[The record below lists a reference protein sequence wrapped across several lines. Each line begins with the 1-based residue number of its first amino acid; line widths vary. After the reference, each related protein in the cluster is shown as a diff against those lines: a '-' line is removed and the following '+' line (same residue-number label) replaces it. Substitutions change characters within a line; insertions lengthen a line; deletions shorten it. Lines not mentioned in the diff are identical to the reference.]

1 MQLIAVRERT
11 ILPDTTVYMT
21 ADDLFYTGGSLP
33 EKGEQVLLVPMP
45 EETLKKEH
53 FEDRL
58 YPIGVI
64 AAVTECMFQD
74 YIAFVTS
81 SRMIWSDLQ
90 EVDGRYFV
98 DGSPIADS
106 ETVDDF
112 TAGMQFARLLD
123 SYAGFLD
130 TVQGGEVFKNH
141 VLPKLRS
148 VTDLFCTLTIWF
160 RFEEEDRLYLLG
172 EDSEKKRYERMEKL
186 LREAL
191 ASMELSHGGAV
202 ERVMENERN
211 YRETAIRKQIAFL
224 EKQLDELHPEG
235 MSDIRL
241 FEKRLEESGMNEAA
255 HKEAGRVLARLKQ
268 ENDHSPE
275 FGLLSDYLDFM
286 TTLPWK
292 ATPWKSIDL
301 EKARKRLDQDH
312 YGLKEAKR
320 RVIEQIAVMNL
331 TGHVSGS
338 ILLFVGSPGTGKTS
352 IGKSI
357 ADAMHRKYAR
367 VSLGGIRDEA
377 DIRGHRRTY
386 IGAMPG
392 RIMDAIHKCGASNP
406 VMVLDE
412 VDKLCQSM
420 QGDPASALLEVLD
433 PEQNGT
439 FTDHYMNAPYDLSQV
454 FFICTANTTSTIPEP
469 LLNRMEVIRFPG
481 YTPLEKVEIGKR
493 HLLPRAMEA
502 VGLKKSDLS
511 LKPGVMEKIVS
522 EYTAEAG
529 VRALRKRLD
538 ALCRQAAVKSWEKKG
553 KRLRIGENDLREY
566 LDDHPIR
573 HNLVPEKQ
581 RPGVVTGLAWT
592 AAGGEILFIETA
604 LTEGSGQILL
614 TGQLGDVMKESARIA
629 ISLVHMMAP
638 DKAAKLKKHDI
649 HIHVPSG
656 SIPKD
661 GPSAGIT
668 MLTALM
674 SLVLGKPVDPTL
686 AMTGEITLTGKV
698 TAIGGLPEKLMA
710 AHRAGVKKVL
720 VPRENEEDLEDVP
733 EEIRSLLEIRLVEHA
748 EEVMEETGLCSDTK
762 TKA

>member
-1 MQLIAVRERT
+1 MQLIGVRDRT
-11 ILPDTTVYMT
+11 VKPDTTVYMQ
-21 ADDLFYTGGSLP
+21 AGDLFYTGGSLP
-33 EKGEQVLLVPMP
+33 EPGEQVLLVPMP
-45 EETLKKEH
+45 EATWDKEKA
-53 FEDRL
+53 EDRL

-81 SRMIWSDLQ
+81 SRMIWSDL
-90 EVDGRYFV
+90 EEGANGRLY
-98 DGSPIADS
+98 ADES
-106 ETVDDF
+106 MIEDKEIVEPF
-112 TAGMQFARLLD
+112 RAGMQFARLLD
-123 SYAGFLD
+123 SYSGFLD
-130 TVQGGEVFKNH
+130 NVQGGDVFKKH

-148 VTDLFCTLTIWF
+148 VTDLFCMLTIWF

-172 EDSEKKRYERMEKL
+172 EDSEQKRAERMEKM

-224 EKQLDELHPEG
+224 EKQLDEMHPEG
-235 MSDIRL
+235 MSDIRM

-255 HKEAGRVLARLKQ
+255 MKESRRVLSRLKQ

-286 TTLPWK
+286 TTLSWK
-292 ATPWKSIDL
+292 APSWQPIDL
-301 EKARKRLDQDH
+301 EEARKRLEQDH
-312 YGLKEAKR
+312 YGLKDAKN

-331 TGHVSGS
+331 TGKVSGS

-357 ADAMHRKYAR
+357 ADAMHRSYAR
-367 VSLGGIRDEA
+367 VSLGGVRDEA

-392 RIMDAIHKCGASNP
+392 RIMDAIHKCGVSNP

-433 PEQNGT
+433 PEQNST
-439 FTDHYMNAPYDLSQV
+439 FTDHYLNVPYDLSHV

-481 YTPLEKVEIGKR
+481 YTPLEKVEIGNR

-502 VGLKKSDLS
+502 VGLKKKNLV
-511 LKPGVMEKIVS
+511 LKKGVMEKIVS

-538 ALCRQAAVKSWEKKG
+538 AICRQAAVKSWEQNG
-553 KRLRIGENDLREY
+553 KRLMVTEKNLREY

-573 HNLVPEKQ
+573 HNLVPSTQ

-604 LTEGSGQILL
+604 LTEGSGQIVL

-629 ISLVHMMAP
+629 ISLVRMKVP
-638 DKAAKLKKHDI
+638 EQSETFSKKDV

-661 GPSAGIT
+661 GPSAGVT
-668 MLTALM
+668 MFTALL
-674 SLVLGKPVDPTL
+674 SLVTGKPVDPAL

-720 VPRENEEDLEDVP
+720 VPKENEEDLEDVP
-733 EEIRSLLEIRLVEHA
+733 EEIRNLLDIHLVEHL
-748 EEVMEETGLCSDTK
+748 EDVIRETGL
-762 TKA
+762 

>member
-1 MQLIAVRERT
+1 MQLIGVRDRT
-11 ILPDTTVYMT
+11 VMPDTTVYMQ
-21 ADDLFYTGGSLP
+21 AGDLFYTGGSLP
-33 EKGEQVLLVPMP
+33 EPGEQVLLVPMP
-45 EETLKKEH
+45 EGTWDREKA
-53 FEDRL
+53 EDRL

-81 SRMIWSDLQ
+81 SRMIWSDL
-90 EVDGRYFV
+90 EEGANGRLY
-98 DGSPIADS
+98 ADES
-106 ETVDDF
+106 MIEDKEIVEPF
-112 TAGMQFARLLD
+112 RAGMQFARLLD
-123 SYAGFLD
+123 SYSGFLD
-130 TVQGGEVFKNH
+130 NVQGGDVFKKH

-148 VTDLFCTLTIWF
+148 VTDLFCMLTIWF

-172 EDSEKKRYERMEKL
+172 EDSEQKRAERMEKL

-224 EKQLDELHPEG
+224 EKQLDEMHPEG
-235 MSDIRL
+235 MSDIRM

-255 HKEAGRVLARLKQ
+255 MKESRRVLSRLKQ

-286 TTLPWK
+286 TTLSWK
-292 ATPWKSIDL
+292 APSWQPIDL
-301 EKARKRLDQDH
+301 EEARKRLEQDH
-312 YGLKEAKR
+312 YGLKDAKN

-331 TGHVSGS
+331 TGKVSGS

-357 ADAMHRKYAR
+357 ADAMHRSYAR
-367 VSLGGIRDEA
+367 VSLGGVRDEA

-392 RIMDAIHKCGASNP
+392 RIMDAIHKCGVSNP

-433 PEQNGT
+433 PEQNST
-439 FTDHYMNAPYDLSQV
+439 FTDHYLNVPYDLSHV

-481 YTPLEKVEIGKR
+481 YTPLEKVEIGNR

-502 VGLKKSDLS
+502 VGLKKKNLV
-511 LKPGVMEKIVS
+511 LKKGVMEKIVS

-538 ALCRQAAVKSWEKKG
+538 AICRQAAVKSWEQNG
-553 KRLRIGENDLREY
+553 KRLMVTEKNLREY

-573 HNLVPEKQ
+573 HILVPSTQ

-604 LTEGSGQILL
+604 LTEGSGQIVL

-629 ISLVHMMAP
+629 ISLVRMKVP
-638 DKAAKLKKHDI
+638 EQSETFSKKDV

-661 GPSAGIT
+661 GPSAGVT
-668 MLTALM
+668 MFTALL
-674 SLVLGKPVDPTL
+674 SLVTGKPVDPAL

-720 VPRENEEDLEDVP
+720 VPKENEEDLEDVP
-733 EEIRSLLEIRLVEHA
+733 EEIRNLLDIHLVEHL
-748 EEVMEETGLCSDTK
+748 EDVIRETGL
-762 TKA
+762 

>member
-1 MQLIAVRERT
+1 MQLIGVRDRT
-11 ILPDTTVYMT
+11 VMPDTTVYMQ
-21 ADDLFYTGGSLP
+21 AGDLFYTGGSLP
-33 EKGEQVLLVPMP
+33 EPGEQVLLVPMP
-45 EETLKKEH
+45 EGTWDREKA
-53 FEDRL
+53 EDRL

-81 SRMIWSDLQ
+81 SRMIWSDL
-90 EVDGRYFV
+90 EEGANGRLY
-98 DGSPIADS
+98 ADES
-106 ETVDDF
+106 MIEDKEIVEPF
-112 TAGMQFARLLD
+112 RAGMQFARLLD
-123 SYAGFLD
+123 SYSGFLD
-130 TVQGGEVFKNH
+130 NVQGGDVFKKH

-148 VTDLFCTLTIWF
+148 VTDLFCMLTIWF

-172 EDSEKKRYERMEKL
+172 EDSEQKRAERMEKL

-202 ERVMENERN
+202 ERVMENGRN

-224 EKQLDELHPEG
+224 EKQLDEMHPEG
-235 MSDIRL
+235 MSDIRM

-255 HKEAGRVLARLKQ
+255 MKESRRVLSRLKQ

-286 TTLPWK
+286 TTLSWK
-292 ATPWKSIDL
+292 APSWQPIDL
-301 EKARKRLDQDH
+301 EEARKRLEQDH
-312 YGLKEAKR
+312 YGLKDAKN

-331 TGHVSGS
+331 TGKVSGS

-357 ADAMHRKYAR
+357 ADAMHRSYAR
-367 VSLGGIRDEA
+367 VSLGGVRDEA

-392 RIMDAIHKCGASNP
+392 RIMDAIHKCGVSNP

-433 PEQNGT
+433 PEQNST
-439 FTDHYMNAPYDLSQV
+439 FTDHYLNVPYDLSHV

-481 YTPLEKVEIGKR
+481 YTPLEKVEIGNR

-502 VGLKKSDLS
+502 VGLKKKNLV
-511 LKPGVMEKIVS
+511 LKKGVMEKIVS

-538 ALCRQAAVKSWEKKG
+538 AICRQAAVKSWEQNG
-553 KRLRIGENDLREY
+553 KRLMVTEKNLREY

-573 HNLVPEKQ
+573 HNLVPSTQ

-604 LTEGSGQILL
+604 LTEGSGQIVL

-629 ISLVHMMAP
+629 ISLVRMKVP
-638 DKAAKLKKHDI
+638 EQSETFSKKDV

-661 GPSAGIT
+661 GPSAGVT
-668 MLTALM
+668 MFTALL
-674 SLVLGKPVDPTL
+674 SLVTGKPVDPAL

-720 VPRENEEDLEDVP
+720 VPKENEEDLEDVP
-733 EEIRSLLEIRLVEHA
+733 EEIRNLLDIHLVEHL
-748 EEVMEETGLCSDTK
+748 EDVIRETGL
-762 TKA
+762 

>member
-1 MQLIAVRERT
+1 MQLIGVRDRT
-11 ILPDTTVYMT
+11 VMPDTTVYMQ
-21 ADDLFYTGGSLP
+21 AGDLFYTGGSLP
-33 EKGEQVLLVPMP
+33 EPGEQVLLVPMP
-45 EETLKKEH
+45 EGTWDREKA
-53 FEDRL
+53 EDRL

-81 SRMIWSDLQ
+81 SRMIWSDL
-90 EVDGRYFV
+90 EEGANGRLY
-98 DGSPIADS
+98 ADES
-106 ETVDDF
+106 MIEDKEIVEPF
-112 TAGMQFARLLD
+112 RAGMQFARLLD
-123 SYAGFLD
+123 SYSGFLD
-130 TVQGGEVFKNH
+130 NVQGGDVFKKH

-148 VTDLFCTLTIWF
+148 VTDLFCMLTIWF

-172 EDSEKKRYERMEKL
+172 EDSEQKRAERMEKL

-224 EKQLDELHPEG
+224 EKQLDEMHPEG
-235 MSDIRL
+235 MSDIRM

-255 HKEAGRVLARLKQ
+255 MKESRRVLSRLKQ

-286 TTLPWK
+286 TTLSWK
-292 ATPWKSIDL
+292 APSWQPIDL
-301 EKARKRLDQDH
+301 EEARKRLEQDH
-312 YGLKEAKR
+312 YGLKDAKN

-331 TGHVSGS
+331 TGKVSGS

-357 ADAMHRKYAR
+357 ADAMHRSYAR
-367 VSLGGIRDEA
+367 VSLGGVRDEA

-392 RIMDAIHKCGASNP
+392 RIMDAIHKCGVSNP

-433 PEQNGT
+433 PEQNST
-439 FTDHYMNAPYDLSQV
+439 FTDHYLNVPYDLSHV

-481 YTPLEKVEIGKR
+481 YTPLEKVEIGNR

-502 VGLKKSDLS
+502 VGLKKKNLV
-511 LKPGVMEKIVS
+511 LKKGVMEKIVS

-538 ALCRQAAVKSWEKKG
+538 AICRQAAVKSWEQNG
-553 KRLRIGENDLREY
+553 KRLMVTEKNLREY

-573 HNLVPEKQ
+573 HNLVPSTQ

-604 LTEGSGQILL
+604 LTEGSGQIVL

-629 ISLVHMMAP
+629 ISLVRMKVP
-638 DKAAKLKKHDI
+638 EQSETFSKKDV

-661 GPSAGIT
+661 GPSAGVT
-668 MLTALM
+668 MFTALL
-674 SLVLGKPVDPTL
+674 SLVTGKPVDPAL

-720 VPRENEEDLEDVP
+720 VPKENEEDLEDVP
-733 EEIRSLLEIRLVEHA
+733 EEIRNLLDIHLVEHL
-748 EEVMEETGLCSDTK
+748 EDVIRETGL
-762 TKA
+762 

>member
-1 MQLIAVRERT
+1 MQLIGVRDRT
-11 ILPDTTVYMT
+11 VMPDTTVYMQ
-21 ADDLFYTGGSLP
+21 AGDLFYTGGSLP
-33 EKGEQVLLVPMP
+33 EPGEQVLLVPMP
-45 EETLKKEH
+45 EGTWDREKA
-53 FEDRL
+53 EDRL

-81 SRMIWSDLQ
+81 SRMIWSDL
-90 EVDGRYFV
+90 EEGAGGRLY
-98 DGSPIADS
+98 ADES
-106 ETVDDF
+106 MIEDKEIVEPF
-112 TAGMQFARLLD
+112 RAGMQFARLLD
-123 SYAGFLD
+123 SYSGFLD
-130 TVQGGEVFKNH
+130 NVQGGDVFKKH

-148 VTDLFCTLTIWF
+148 VTDLFCMLTIWF

-172 EDSEKKRYERMEKL
+172 EDSEQKRAERMEKM

-224 EKQLDELHPEG
+224 EKQLDEMHPEG
-235 MSDIRL
+235 MSDIRM

-255 HKEAGRVLARLKQ
+255 MKESRRVLSRLKQ

-286 TTLPWK
+286 TTLSWK
-292 ATPWKSIDL
+292 APSWQPIDL
-301 EKARKRLDQDH
+301 EEARKRLEQDH
-312 YGLKEAKR
+312 YGLKDAKN

-331 TGHVSGS
+331 TGKVSGS

-357 ADAMHRKYAR
+357 ADAMHRSYAR
-367 VSLGGIRDEA
+367 VSLGGVRDEA

-392 RIMDAIHKCGASNP
+392 RIMDAIHKCGVSNP

-433 PEQNGT
+433 PEQNST
-439 FTDHYMNAPYDLSQV
+439 FTDHYLNVPYDLSHV

-481 YTPLEKVEIGKR
+481 YTPLEKVEIGNR

-502 VGLKKSDLS
+502 VGLKKKNLV
-511 LKPGVMEKIVS
+511 LKKGVMEKIVS

-538 ALCRQAAVKSWEKKG
+538 AICRQAAVKSWEQNG
-553 KRLRIGENDLREY
+553 KRLMVTEKNLREY

-573 HNLVPEKQ
+573 HNLVPSSQ

-604 LTEGSGQILL
+604 LTEGSGQIVL

-629 ISLVHMMAP
+629 ISLVRMKVP
-638 DKAAKLKKHDI
+638 EQSETFSKTDV

-656 SIPKD
+656 SIPKA
-661 GPSAGIT
+661 GPSAGVT
-668 MLTALM
+668 MFTALL
-674 SLVLGKPVDPTL
+674 SLVTGKPVDPAL

-720 VPRENEEDLEDVP
+720 VPKENEEDLEDVP
-733 EEIRSLLEIRLVEHA
+733 EEIRNLLDIHLVEHL
-748 EEVMEETGLCSDTK
+748 EDVIRETGL
-762 TKA
+762 

>member
-1 MQLIAVRERT
+1 MQLIGVRDRT
-11 ILPDTTVYMT
+11 VMPDTTVYMQ
-21 ADDLFYTGGSLP
+21 AGDLFYTGGSLP
-33 EKGEQVLLVPMP
+33 EPGEQVLLVPMP
-45 EETLKKEH
+45 EGTWDREKA
-53 FEDRL
+53 EDRL

-81 SRMIWSDLQ
+81 SRMIWSDL
-90 EVDGRYFV
+90 EEGANGRLY
-98 DGSPIADS
+98 ADES
-106 ETVDDF
+106 MIEDKEIVEPF
-112 TAGMQFARLLD
+112 RAGMQFARLLD
-123 SYAGFLD
+123 SYSGFLD
-130 TVQGGEVFKNH
+130 NVQGGDVFKKH

-148 VTDLFCTLTIWF
+148 VTDLFCMLTIWF

-172 EDSEKKRYERMEKL
+172 EDSEQKRAERMEKL

-224 EKQLDELHPEG
+224 EKQLDEMHPEG
-235 MSDIRL
+235 MSDIRM

-255 HKEAGRVLARLKQ
+255 MKESRRVLSRLKQ

-286 TTLPWK
+286 TTLSWK
-292 ATPWKSIDL
+292 APSWQPIDL
-301 EKARKRLDQDH
+301 EEARKRLEQDH
-312 YGLKEAKR
+312 YGLKDAKN

-331 TGHVSGS
+331 TGKVSGS

-357 ADAMHRKYAR
+357 ADAMHRSYAR
-367 VSLGGIRDEA
+367 VSLGGVRDEA

-392 RIMDAIHKCGASNP
+392 RIMDAIHKCGVSNP

-433 PEQNGT
+433 PEQNST
-439 FTDHYMNAPYDLSQV
+439 FTDHYLNVPYDLSHV

-481 YTPLEKVEIGKR
+481 YTPLEKVEIGNR

-502 VGLKKSDLS
+502 VGLKKKNLV
-511 LKPGVMEKIVS
+511 LKKGVMEKIVS

-538 ALCRQAAVKSWEKKG
+538 AICRQAAVKSWEQNG
-553 KRLRIGENDLREY
+553 KRLMVTEKNLREY

-573 HNLVPEKQ
+573 HNLVPSTQ

-604 LTEGSGQILL
+604 LTEGSGQVVL

-629 ISLVHMMAP
+629 ISLVRMKVP
-638 DKAAKLKKHDI
+638 EQSETFSKKDV

-661 GPSAGIT
+661 GPSAGVT
-668 MLTALM
+668 MFTALL
-674 SLVLGKPVDPTL
+674 SLVTGKPVDPAL

-720 VPRENEEDLEDVP
+720 VPKENEEDLEDVP
-733 EEIRSLLEIRLVEHA
+733 EEIRNLLDIHLVEHL
-748 EEVMEETGLCSDTK
+748 EDVIRETGL
-762 TKA
+762 

>member
-1 MQLIAVRERT
+1 MQLIGVRDRT
-11 ILPDTTVYMT
+11 VMPDTTVYMQ
-21 ADDLFYTGGSLP
+21 AGDLFYTGGSLP
-33 EKGEQVLLVPMP
+33 EPGEQVLLVPMP
-45 EETLKKEH
+45 EATWDKEKA
-53 FEDRL
+53 EDRL

-81 SRMIWSDLQ
+81 SRMIWSDL
-90 EVDGRYFV
+90 EEGAGGRLY
-98 DGSPIADS
+98 ADES
-106 ETVDDF
+106 MIEDKEIVEPF
-112 TAGMQFARLLD
+112 RAGMQFARLLD
-123 SYAGFLD
+123 SYSGFLD
-130 TVQGGEVFKNH
+130 NVQGGDVFKKH

-148 VTDLFCTLTIWF
+148 VTDLFCMLTIWF

-172 EDSEKKRYERMEKL
+172 EDSEQKRAERMEKM

-224 EKQLDELHPEG
+224 EKQLDEMHPEG
-235 MSDIRL
+235 MSDIRM

-255 HKEAGRVLARLKQ
+255 MKESRRVLSRLKQ

-286 TTLPWK
+286 TTLSWK
-292 ATPWKSIDL
+292 APSWQPIDL
-301 EKARKRLDQDH
+301 EEARKRLEQDH
-312 YGLKEAKR
+312 YGLKDAKN

-331 TGHVSGS
+331 TGKVSGS

-357 ADAMHRKYAR
+357 ADAMHRAYAR
-367 VSLGGIRDEA
+367 VSLGGVRDEA

-392 RIMDAIHKCGASNP
+392 RIMDAIHKCGVSNP

-433 PEQNGT
+433 PEQNST
-439 FTDHYMNAPYDLSQV
+439 FTDHYLNVPYDLSHV

-481 YTPLEKVEIGKR
+481 YTPLEKVEIGNR

-502 VGLKKSDLS
+502 VGLKKKNLV
-511 LKPGVMEKIVS
+511 LKKGVMEKIVS

-538 ALCRQAAVKSWEKKG
+538 AICRQAAVKSWEQNG
-553 KRLRIGENDLREY
+553 KRLMVTEKNLREY

-573 HNLVPEKQ
+573 HNLVPSSQ

-604 LTEGSGQILL
+604 LTEGSGQIVL

-629 ISLVHMMAP
+629 ISLVRMKVP
-638 DKAAKLKKHDI
+638 EQSETFSKKDV

-661 GPSAGIT
+661 GPSAGVT
-668 MLTALM
+668 MFTALL
-674 SLVLGKPVDPTL
+674 SLVTGKPVDPAL

-720 VPRENEEDLEDVP
+720 VPKENEEDLEDVP
-733 EEIRSLLEIRLVEHA
+733 EEIRNLLDIHLVEHL
-748 EEVMEETGLCSDTK
+748 EDVIRETGL
-762 TKA
+762 

>member
-1 MQLIAVRERT
+1 MQLIGVRDRT
-11 ILPDTTVYMT
+11 VMPDTTVYMQ
-21 ADDLFYTGGSLP
+21 AGDLFYTGGSLP
-33 EKGEQVLLVPMP
+33 EPGDQVLLVPMP
-45 EETLKKEH
+45 EATWDKEKP
-53 FEDRL
+53 EDRL
-58 YPIGVI
+58 YPIGVV

-81 SRMIWSDLQ
+81 SRMIWSDL
-90 EVDGRYFV
+90 EEGANGRLY
-98 DGSPIADS
+98 ADES
-106 ETVDDF
+106 MIEDKEIVEPF
-112 TAGMQFARLLD
+112 RAGMQFARLLD
-123 SYAGFLD
+123 SYSGFLD
-130 TVQGGEVFKNH
+130 NVQGGDVFKKH

-148 VTDLFCTLTIWF
+148 VTDLFCMLTIWF

-172 EDSEKKRYERMEKL
+172 EDSEQKRAERMEKM

-224 EKQLDELHPEG
+224 EKQLDEMHPEG
-235 MSDIRL
+235 MSDIRM

-255 HKEAGRVLARLKQ
+255 MKESRRVLSRLKQ

-286 TTLPWK
+286 TTLSWK
-292 ATPWKSIDL
+292 APSWQPIDL
-301 EKARKRLDQDH
+301 EEARKRLEQDH
-312 YGLKEAKR
+312 YGLKDAKN

-331 TGHVSGS
+331 TGKVSGS

-357 ADAMHRKYAR
+357 ADAMHRSYAR
-367 VSLGGIRDEA
+367 VSLGGVRDEA

-392 RIMDAIHKCGASNP
+392 RIMDAIHKCGVSNP

-433 PEQNGT
+433 PEQNST
-439 FTDHYMNAPYDLSQV
+439 FTDHYLNVPYDLSHV

-481 YTPLEKVEIGKR
+481 YTPLEKVEIGNR

-502 VGLKKSDLS
+502 VGLKKKNLV
-511 LKPGVMEKIVS
+511 LKKGVMEKIVS

-538 ALCRQAAVKSWEKKG
+538 AICRQAAVKSWEQNG
-553 KRLRIGENDLREY
+553 KRLMVTEKNLREY

-573 HNLVPEKQ
+573 HNLVPSSQ

-604 LTEGSGQILL
+604 LTEGSGQVVL

-629 ISLVHMMAP
+629 ISLVRMKVP
-638 DKAAKLKKHDI
+638 EQSETFSKKDV

-661 GPSAGIT
+661 GPSAGVT
-668 MLTALM
+668 MFTALL
-674 SLVLGKPVDPTL
+674 SLVTGKPVDPAL

-720 VPRENEEDLEDVP
+720 VPKENEEDLEDVP
-733 EEIRSLLEIRLVEHA
+733 EEIRNLLDIHLVEHL
-748 EEVMEETGLCSDTK
+748 EDVIRETGL
-762 TKA
+762 

>member
-1 MQLIAVRERT
+1 MQLIGVRDRT
-11 ILPDTTVYMT
+11 VMPDTTVYMQ
-21 ADDLFYTGGSLP
+21 AGDLFYTGGSLP
-33 EKGEQVLLVPMP
+33 EPGEQVLLVPMP
-45 EETLKKEH
+45 EGTWDREKA
-53 FEDRL
+53 EDRL

-81 SRMIWSDLQ
+81 SRMIWSDL
-90 EVDGRYFV
+90 EEGANGRLY
-98 DGSPIADS
+98 ADES
-106 ETVDDF
+106 MIEDKEIVEPF
-112 TAGMQFARLLD
+112 RAGMQFARLLD
-123 SYAGFLD
+123 SYSGFLD
-130 TVQGGEVFKNH
+130 NVQGGDVFKKH

-148 VTDLFCTLTIWF
+148 VTDLFCMLTIWF

-172 EDSEKKRYERMEKL
+172 EDSEQKRAERMEKM

-224 EKQLDELHPEG
+224 EKQLDEMHPEG
-235 MSDIRL
+235 MSDIRM

-255 HKEAGRVLARLKQ
+255 MKESRRVLSRLKQ

-286 TTLPWK
+286 TTLSWK
-292 ATPWKSIDL
+292 APSWQPIDL
-301 EKARKRLDQDH
+301 EEARKRLEQDH
-312 YGLKEAKR
+312 YGLKDAKN

-331 TGHVSGS
+331 TGKVSGS

-357 ADAMHRKYAR
+357 ADAMHRSYAR
-367 VSLGGIRDEA
+367 VSLGGVRDEA

-392 RIMDAIHKCGASNP
+392 RIMDAIHKCGVSNP

-433 PEQNGT
+433 PEQNST
-439 FTDHYMNAPYDLSQV
+439 FTDHYLNVPYDLSHV

-481 YTPLEKVEIGKR
+481 YTPLEKVEIGNR

-502 VGLKKSDLS
+502 VGLKKKNLV
-511 LKPGVMEKIVS
+511 LKKGVMEKIVS

-538 ALCRQAAVKSWEKKG
+538 AICRQAAVKSWEQNG
-553 KRLRIGENDLREY
+553 KRLMVTEKNLREY

-573 HNLVPEKQ
+573 HNLVPSTQ

-604 LTEGSGQILL
+604 LTEGSGQIVL

-629 ISLVHMMAP
+629 ISLVRMKVP
-638 DKAAKLKKHDI
+638 EQSETFSKKDV

-661 GPSAGIT
+661 GPSAGVT
-668 MLTALM
+668 MFTALL
-674 SLVLGKPVDPTL
+674 SLVTGKPVDPAL

-720 VPRENEEDLEDVP
+720 VPKENEEDLEDVP
-733 EEIRSLLEIRLVEHA
+733 EEIRNLLDIHLVEHL
-748 EEVMEETGLCSDTK
+748 EDVIRETGL
-762 TKA
+762 

>member
-1 MQLIAVRERT
+1 MQLIGVRDRT
-11 ILPDTTVYMT
+11 VMPDTTVYMQ
-21 ADDLFYTGGSLP
+21 AGDLFYTGGSLP
-33 EKGEQVLLVPMP
+33 EPGEQVLLVPMP
-45 EETLKKEH
+45 EGTWDREKA
-53 FEDRL
+53 EDRL

-81 SRMIWSDLQ
+81 SRMIWSDL
-90 EVDGRYFV
+90 EEGANGRLY
-98 DGSPIADS
+98 ADES
-106 ETVDDF
+106 MIEDKEIVEPF
-112 TAGMQFARLLD
+112 RAGMQFARLLD
-123 SYAGFLD
+123 SYSGFLD
-130 TVQGGEVFKNH
+130 NVQGGDVFKKH

-148 VTDLFCTLTIWF
+148 VTDLFCMLTIWF
-160 RFEEEDRLYLLG
+160 RFEAEDRLYLLG
-172 EDSEKKRYERMEKL
+172 EDSEQKRAERMEKL

-224 EKQLDELHPEG
+224 EKQLDEMHPEG
-235 MSDIRL
+235 MSDIRM

-255 HKEAGRVLARLKQ
+255 MKESRRVLSRLKQ

-286 TTLPWK
+286 TTLSWK
-292 ATPWKSIDL
+292 APSWQPIDL
-301 EKARKRLDQDH
+301 EEARKRLEQDH
-312 YGLKEAKR
+312 YGLKDAKN

-331 TGHVSGS
+331 TGKVSGS

-357 ADAMHRKYAR
+357 ADAMHRSYAR
-367 VSLGGIRDEA
+367 VSLGGVRDEA

-392 RIMDAIHKCGASNP
+392 RIMDAIHKCGVSNP

-433 PEQNGT
+433 PEQNST
-439 FTDHYMNAPYDLSQV
+439 FTDHYLNVPYDLSHV

-481 YTPLEKVEIGKR
+481 YTPLEKVEIGNR

-502 VGLKKSDLS
+502 VGLKKKNLV
-511 LKPGVMEKIVS
+511 LKKGVMEKIVS

-538 ALCRQAAVKSWEKKG
+538 AICRQAAVKSWEQNG
-553 KRLRIGENDLREY
+553 KRLMVTEKNLREY

-573 HNLVPEKQ
+573 HNLVPSTQ

-604 LTEGSGQILL
+604 LTEGSGQIVL

-629 ISLVHMMAP
+629 ISLVRMKVP
-638 DKAAKLKKHDI
+638 EQSETFSKKDV

-661 GPSAGIT
+661 GPSAGVT
-668 MLTALM
+668 MFTALL
-674 SLVLGKPVDPTL
+674 SLVTGKPVDPAL

-720 VPRENEEDLEDVP
+720 VPKENEEDLEDVP
-733 EEIRSLLEIRLVEHA
+733 EEIRNLLDIHLVEHL
-748 EEVMEETGLCSDTK
+748 EDVIRETGL
-762 TKA
+762 

>member
-1 MQLIAVRERT
+1 MQLIGVRDRT
-11 ILPDTTVYMT
+11 VMPDTTVYMQ
-21 ADDLFYTGGSLP
+21 AGDLFYTGGSLP
-33 EKGEQVLLVPMP
+33 EPGEQVLLVPMP
-45 EETLKKEH
+45 EGTWDREKA
-53 FEDRL
+53 EDRL

-81 SRMIWSDLQ
+81 SRMIWSDL
-90 EVDGRYFV
+90 EEGANGRLY
-98 DGSPIADS
+98 ADES
-106 ETVDDF
+106 MIEDKEIVEPF
-112 TAGMQFARLLD
+112 RAGMQFARLLD
-123 SYAGFLD
+123 SYSGFLD
-130 TVQGGEVFKNH
+130 NVQGGDVFKKH

-148 VTDLFCTLTIWF
+148 VTDLFCMLTIWF

-172 EDSEKKRYERMEKL
+172 EDSEQKRAERMEKM

-224 EKQLDELHPEG
+224 EKQLDEMHPEG
-235 MSDIRL
+235 MSDIRM

-255 HKEAGRVLARLKQ
+255 MKESRRVLSRLKQ

-286 TTLPWK
+286 TTLSWK
-292 ATPWKSIDL
+292 APSWQPIDL
-301 EKARKRLDQDH
+301 EEARKRLEQDH
-312 YGLKEAKR
+312 YGLKDAKN

-331 TGHVSGS
+331 TGKVSGS

-357 ADAMHRKYAR
+357 ADAMHRSYAR
-367 VSLGGIRDEA
+367 VSLGGVRDEA

-392 RIMDAIHKCGASNP
+392 RIMDAIHKCGVSNP

-433 PEQNGT
+433 PEQNST
-439 FTDHYMNAPYDLSQV
+439 FTDHYLNVPYDLSHV

-481 YTPLEKVEIGKR
+481 YTPLEKVEIGNR

-502 VGLKKSDLS
+502 VGLKKKNLV
-511 LKPGVMEKIVS
+511 LKKGVMEKIVS

-538 ALCRQAAVKSWEKKG
+538 AICRQAAVKSWEQNG
-553 KRLRIGENDLREY
+553 KRLMVTEKNLREY

-573 HNLVPEKQ
+573 HNLVPSSQ

-604 LTEGSGQILL
+604 LTEGSGQIVL

-629 ISLVHMMAP
+629 ISLVRMKVP
-638 DKAAKLKKHDI
+638 EQSETFSKKDV

-661 GPSAGIT
+661 GPSAGVT
-668 MLTALM
+668 MFTALL
-674 SLVLGKPVDPTL
+674 SLVTGKPVDPAL

-720 VPRENEEDLEDVP
+720 VPKENEEDLEDVP
-733 EEIRSLLEIRLVEHA
+733 EEIRNLLDIHLVEHL
-748 EEVMEETGLCSDTK
+748 EDVIRETGL
-762 TKA
+762 

>member
-1 MQLIAVRERT
+1 MQLLGVRDRT
-11 ILPDTTVYMT
+11 VLPDTTIYMQ
-21 ADDLFYTGGSLP
+21 AGDLFYTGGSMP
-33 EKGEQVLLVPMP
+33 APGEQVLLVPMP
-45 EETLKKEH
+45 EGSWEKEQP
-53 FEDRL
+53 EDRL

-64 AAVTECMFQD
+64 AAVTDCMFQD
-74 YIAFVTS
+74 YVAFVTS
-81 SRMIWSDLQ
+81 SRLIWSDLQ
-90 EVDGRYFV
+90 VEDGRLYA
-98 DGSPIADS
+98 DGSPIADT
-106 ETVDDF
+106 ETVEPF

-130 TVQGGEVFKNH
+130 TVQGGDVFKNH

-160 RFEEEDRLYLLG
+160 HFDEEDRLFLLG
-172 EDSEKKRYERMEKL
+172 EDSEKNRYERMEKL

-202 ERVMENERN
+202 ERVLENERN

-224 EKQLDELHPEG
+224 EKQLDEMHPEG

-241 FEKRLEESGMNEAA
+241 FEKRLEESGMNEDAR
-255 HKEAGRVLARLKQ
+255 KEARRVLSRLKQ

-275 FGLLSDYLDFM
+275 FGLLSDYLDFV
-286 TTLPWK
+286 TTLSWK
-292 ATPWKSIDL
+292 TPEFQSIDL
-301 EKARKRLDQDH
+301 EEARKRLEQDH

-331 TGHVSGS
+331 TGRVSGS

-357 ADAMHRKYAR
+357 ADAMHRSYAR

-392 RIMDAIHKCGASNP
+392 RIMDAIHKCGVSNP

-433 PEQNGT
+433 PEQNST
-439 FTDHYMNAPYDLSQV
+439 FTDHYVNAPYDLSHV

-481 YTPLEKVEIGKR
+481 YTPLEKVEIGNR

-502 VGLKKSDLS
+502 VGLKKKNLV
-511 LKPGVMEKIVS
+511 LRKGVMEKIVS

-538 ALCRQAAVKSWEKKG
+538 AICRQAAVKSWEQNG
-553 KRLRIGENDLREY
+553 KRLTISEKNLKEY
-566 LDDHPIR
+566 LEDHPIR
-573 HNLVPEKQ
+573 HNLVPGSQ

-604 LTEGSGQILL
+604 LTEGTGQILL

-629 ISLVHMMAP
+629 ISLVRMKVP
-638 DKAAKLKKHDI
+638 EKSVKLSKKDV

-661 GPSAGIT
+661 GPSAGVT
-668 MLTALM
+668 MFTALL
-674 SLVLGKPVDPTL
+674 SLVTGKPVDPAL
-686 AMTGEITLTGKV
+686 AMTGEITLTGRV

-720 VPRENEEDLEDVP
+720 VPKENEEDLEDVP
-733 EEIRSLLEIRLVEHA
+733 EEIRNLLEIHLVDHLDD
-748 EEVMEETGLCSDTK
+748 VIRETGL
-762 TKA
+762 

>member
-1 MQLIAVRERT
+1 MQLIGVRDRT
-11 ILPDTTVYMT
+11 VMPDTTVYMQ
-21 ADDLFYTGGSLP
+21 AGDLFYTGGSLP
-33 EKGEQVLLVPMP
+33 EPGEQVLLVPMP
-45 EETLKKEH
+45 EGTWDREKA
-53 FEDRL
+53 EDRL

-81 SRMIWSDLQ
+81 SRMIWSDL
-90 EVDGRYFV
+90 EEGAGGRLY
-98 DGSPIADS
+98 ADES
-106 ETVDDF
+106 MIEDKEIVEPF
-112 TAGMQFARLLD
+112 RAGMQFARLLD
-123 SYAGFLD
+123 SYSGFLD
-130 TVQGGEVFKNH
+130 NVQGGDVFKKH

-148 VTDLFCTLTIWF
+148 VTDLFCMLTIWF

-172 EDSEKKRYERMEKL
+172 EDSEQKRAERMEKM

-224 EKQLDELHPEG
+224 EKQLDEMHPEG
-235 MSDIRL
+235 MSDIRM

-255 HKEAGRVLARLKQ
+255 MKESRRVLSRLKQ

-286 TTLPWK
+286 TTLSWK
-292 ATPWKSIDL
+292 APSWQPIDL
-301 EKARKRLDQDH
+301 EEARKRLEQDH
-312 YGLKEAKR
+312 YGLKDAKN

-331 TGHVSGS
+331 TGKVSGS

-357 ADAMHRKYAR
+357 ADAMHRSYAR
-367 VSLGGIRDEA
+367 VSLGGVRDEA

-392 RIMDAIHKCGASNP
+392 RIMDAIHKCGVSNP

-433 PEQNGT
+433 PEQNST
-439 FTDHYMNAPYDLSQV
+439 FTDHYLNVPYDLSHV

-481 YTPLEKVEIGKR
+481 YTPLEKVEIGNR

-502 VGLKKSDLS
+502 VGLKKKNLV
-511 LKPGVMEKIVS
+511 LKKGVMEKIVS

-538 ALCRQAAVKSWEKKG
+538 AICRQAAVKSWEQNG
-553 KRLRIGENDLREY
+553 KRLMVTEKNLREY

-573 HNLVPEKQ
+573 HNLVPSTQ

-604 LTEGSGQILL
+604 LTEGSGQIVL
-614 TGQLGDVMKESARIA
+614 TGQLGDVMNESARIA
-629 ISLVHMMAP
+629 ISLVRMKVP
-638 DKAAKLKKHDI
+638 EQSETFSKKDV

-661 GPSAGIT
+661 GPSAGVT
-668 MLTALM
+668 MFTALL
-674 SLVLGKPVDPTL
+674 SLVTGKPVDPAL

-720 VPRENEEDLEDVP
+720 VPKENEEDLEDVP
-733 EEIRSLLEIRLVEHA
+733 EEIRNLLDIHLVEHL
-748 EEVMEETGLCSDTK
+748 EDVIRETGL
-762 TKA
+762 

>member
-1 MQLIAVRERT
+1 MQLIGVRDRT
-11 ILPDTTVYMT
+11 VMPDTTLYMQ
-21 ADDLFYTGGSLP
+21 AGDLFYTGGSLP
-33 EKGEQVLLVPMP
+33 EAGEQVLLVPMP
-45 EETLKKEH
+45 ENTWEKEQA
-53 FEDRL
+53 EDRL

-64 AAVTECMFQD
+64 AAVTDCMFQD
-74 YIAFVTS
+74 YVAFVTS

-90 EVDGRYFV
+90 EEADGRLYA
-98 DGSPIADS
+98 DGSIIAEKDMV
-106 ETVDDF
+106 EPF
-112 TAGMQFARLLD
+112 RAGMQFARLLD
-123 SYAGFLD
+123 SYTGFLD
-130 TVQGGEVFKNH
+130 QVQGGEVFKKH

-160 RFEEEDRLYLLG
+160 HFDEEDRLYLLG

-202 ERVMENERN
+202 ERVIENERN

-224 EKQLDELHPEG
+224 EKQLDEMHPEG

-241 FEKRLEESGMNEAA
+241 FEKRLGESGMNEAA
-255 HKEAGRVLARLKQ
+255 MKESRRVLSRLKQ

-286 TTLPWK
+286 TTLSWK
-292 ATPWKSIDL
+292 APEWQPIDL
-301 EKARKRLDQDH
+301 EEARKRLEQDH
-312 YGLKEAKR
+312 YGLKDAKN

-331 TGHVSGS
+331 TGKVSGS

-357 ADAMHRKYAR
+357 ADAMHRSYAR
-367 VSLGGIRDEA
+367 VSLGGVRDEA

-392 RIMDAIHKCGASNP
+392 RIMDAIHKCGVSNP

-433 PEQNGT
+433 PEQNST
-439 FTDHYMNAPYDLSQV
+439 FTDHYLNVPYDLSHV

-493 HLLPRAMEA
+493 HLLPRAMDA
-502 VGLKKSDLS
+502 VGLKKKNLV
-511 LKPGVMEKIVS
+511 LKKGVMEKIVS

-538 ALCRQAAVKSWEKKG
+538 AICRQAAVKSWEQNG
-553 KRLRIGENDLREY
+553 KRLMVTEKNLREY

-573 HNLVPEKQ
+573 HNRVPESQ

-604 LTEGSGQILL
+604 FTEGSGQIVL

-629 ISLVHMMAP
+629 ISLVRMQVP
-638 DKAAKLKKHDI
+638 EQSEKFSKTDV

-661 GPSAGIT
+661 GPSAGVT
-668 MLTALM
+668 MFTALL
-674 SLVLGKPVDPTL
+674 SLVTGKPVDPHL

-720 VPRENEEDLEDVP
+720 VPKENEEDLEDVP
-733 EEIRSLLEIRLVEHA
+733 EEIRNLLDIHLVEHL
-748 EEVMEETGLCSDTK
+748 EDVIRETGL
-762 TKA
+762 

>member
-1 MQLIAVRERT
+1 MQLIGVRDRT
-11 ILPDTTVYMT
+11 VMPDTTLYMQ
-21 ADDLFYTGGSLP
+21 AGDLFYTGGRLP
-33 EKGEQVLLVPMP
+33 EAGEQVLLVPMP
-45 EETLKKEH
+45 ENTWEKEQA
-53 FEDRL
+53 EDRL

-64 AAVTECMFQD
+64 AAVTDCMFQD
-74 YIAFVTS
+74 YVAFVTS

-90 EVDGRYFV
+90 EEADGRLYA
-98 DGSPIADS
+98 DGSIIAEKDMV
-106 ETVDDF
+106 EPF
-112 TAGMQFARLLD
+112 RAGMQFARLLD
-123 SYAGFLD
+123 SYTGFLD
-130 TVQGGEVFKNH
+130 QVQGGEVFKNH

-160 RFEEEDRLYLLG
+160 HFDEEDRLYLLG

-202 ERVMENERN
+202 ERVIENERN

-224 EKQLDELHPEG
+224 EKQLDEMHPEG

-241 FEKRLEESGMNEAA
+241 FEKRLGESGMNEAA
-255 HKEAGRVLARLKQ
+255 MKESRRVLSRLKQ

-286 TTLPWK
+286 TTLSWK
-292 ATPWKSIDL
+292 APEWQPVDL
-301 EKARKRLDQDH
+301 EEARKRLEQDH
-312 YGLKEAKR
+312 YGLKDAKN

-331 TGHVSGS
+331 TGKVSGS

-357 ADAMHRKYAR
+357 ADAMHRSYAR
-367 VSLGGIRDEA
+367 VSLGGVRDEA

-392 RIMDAIHKCGASNP
+392 RIMDAIHKCGVSNP

-433 PEQNGT
+433 PEQNST
-439 FTDHYMNAPYDLSQV
+439 FTDHYLNVPYDLSHV

-481 YTPLEKVEIGKR
+481 YTPLEKVEIGNR
-493 HLLPRAMEA
+493 HLLPRAMDA
-502 VGLKKSDLS
+502 VGLKKKNLV
-511 LKPGVMEKIVS
+511 LKKGVMEKIVS

-538 ALCRQAAVKSWEKKG
+538 AICRQAAVKSWEQNG
-553 KRLRIGENDLREY
+553 KRLMVTEKNLREY

-573 HNLVPEKQ
+573 HNRVPESQ

-604 LTEGSGQILL
+604 FTEGSGQIVL

-629 ISLVHMMAP
+629 ISLVRMQVP
-638 DKAAKLKKHDI
+638 EQSEKFSKTDV

-661 GPSAGIT
+661 GPSAGVT
-668 MLTALM
+668 MFTALL
-674 SLVLGKPVDPTL
+674 SLVTGKPVDPHL

-720 VPRENEEDLEDVP
+720 VPKENEEDLEDVP
-733 EEIRSLLEIRLVEHA
+733 EEIRNLLDIHLVEHL
-748 EEVMEETGLCSDTK
+748 EDVIRETGL
-762 TKA
+762 

>member
-1 MQLIAVRERT
+1 MQLIGVRDRT
-11 ILPDTTVYMT
+11 VMPDTTVYMQ
-21 ADDLFYTGGSLP
+21 AGDLFYTGGSLP
-33 EKGEQVLLVPMP
+33 EPGEQVLLVPMP
-45 EETLKKEH
+45 EATWDKEKA
-53 FEDRL
+53 EERL

-81 SRMIWSDLQ
+81 SRMIWSDL
-90 EVDGRYFV
+90 EEGAGGRLY
-98 DGSPIADS
+98 ADES
-106 ETVDDF
+106 MIEDKEIVEPF
-112 TAGMQFARLLD
+112 RAGMQFARLLD
-123 SYAGFLD
+123 SYSGFLD
-130 TVQGGEVFKNH
+130 NVQGGDVFKKH

-148 VTDLFCTLTIWF
+148 VTDLFCMLTIWF

-172 EDSEKKRYERMEKL
+172 EDSEQKRAERMEKM

-224 EKQLDELHPEG
+224 EKQLDEMHPEG
-235 MSDIRL
+235 MSDIRM

-255 HKEAGRVLARLKQ
+255 MKESRRVLSRLKQ

-286 TTLPWK
+286 TTLSWK
-292 ATPWKSIDL
+292 APSWQPIDL
-301 EKARKRLDQDH
+301 EEARKRLEQDH
-312 YGLKEAKR
+312 YGLKDAKN

-331 TGHVSGS
+331 TGKVSGS

-357 ADAMHRKYAR
+357 ADAMHRSYAR
-367 VSLGGIRDEA
+367 VSLGGVRDEA

-392 RIMDAIHKCGASNP
+392 RIMDAIHKCGVSNP

-433 PEQNGT
+433 PEQNSM
-439 FTDHYMNAPYDLSQV
+439 FTDHYLNVPYDLSHV

-481 YTPLEKVEIGKR
+481 YTPLEKVEIGNR

-502 VGLKKSDLS
+502 VGLKKKNLV
-511 LKPGVMEKIVS
+511 LKKGVMEKIVS

-538 ALCRQAAVKSWEKKG
+538 AICRQAAVKSWEQNG
-553 KRLRIGENDLREY
+553 KRLMVTEKNLREY

-573 HNLVPEKQ
+573 HNLVPSTQ

-604 LTEGSGQILL
+604 LTEGSGQIVL

-629 ISLVHMMAP
+629 ISLVRMKVP
-638 DKAAKLKKHDI
+638 EQSETFSKKDV

-661 GPSAGIT
+661 GPSAGVT
-668 MLTALM
+668 MFTALL
-674 SLVLGKPVDPTL
+674 SLVTGKPVDPAL

-720 VPRENEEDLEDVP
+720 VPKENEEDLEDVP
-733 EEIRSLLEIRLVEHA
+733 EEIRNLLDIHLVEHL
-748 EEVMEETGLCSDTK
+748 EDVIRETGL
-762 TKA
+762 

>member
-1 MQLIAVRERT
+1 MQLIGVRDRT
-11 ILPDTTVYMT
+11 VMPDTTVYMQ
-21 ADDLFYTGGSLP
+21 AGDLFYTGGSLP
-33 EKGEQVLLVPMP
+33 EPGEQVLLVPMP
-45 EETLKKEH
+45 EGTWDREKA
-53 FEDRL
+53 EDRL

-81 SRMIWSDLQ
+81 SRMIWSDL
-90 EVDGRYFV
+90 EEGANGRLY
-98 DGSPIADS
+98 ADES
-106 ETVDDF
+106 MIEDKEIVEPF
-112 TAGMQFARLLD
+112 RAGMQFARLLD
-123 SYAGFLD
+123 SYSGFLD
-130 TVQGGEVFKNH
+130 NVQGGDVFKKH

-148 VTDLFCTLTIWF
+148 VTDLFCMLTIWF
-160 RFEEEDRLYLLG
+160 RFEEEDRLDLLG
-172 EDSEKKRYERMEKL
+172 EDSEQKRAERMEKL

-224 EKQLDELHPEG
+224 EKQLDEMHPEG
-235 MSDIRL
+235 MSDIRM

-255 HKEAGRVLARLKQ
+255 MKESRRVLSRLKQ

-286 TTLPWK
+286 TTLSWK
-292 ATPWKSIDL
+292 APSWQPIDL
-301 EKARKRLDQDH
+301 EEARKRLEQDH
-312 YGLKEAKR
+312 YGLKDAKN

-331 TGHVSGS
+331 TGKVSGS

-357 ADAMHRKYAR
+357 ADAMHRSYAR
-367 VSLGGIRDEA
+367 VSLGGVRDEA

-392 RIMDAIHKCGASNP
+392 RIMDAIHKCGVSNP

-433 PEQNGT
+433 PEQNST
-439 FTDHYMNAPYDLSQV
+439 FTDHYLNVPYDLSHV

-481 YTPLEKVEIGKR
+481 YTPLEKVEIGNR

-502 VGLKKSDLS
+502 VGLKKKNLV
-511 LKPGVMEKIVS
+511 LKKGVMEKIVS

-538 ALCRQAAVKSWEKKG
+538 AICRQAAVKSWEQNG
-553 KRLRIGENDLREY
+553 KRLMVTEKNLREY

-573 HNLVPEKQ
+573 HNLVPSTQ

-604 LTEGSGQILL
+604 LTEGSGQIVL

-629 ISLVHMMAP
+629 ISLVRMKVP
-638 DKAAKLKKHDI
+638 EQSETFSKKDV

-661 GPSAGIT
+661 GPSAGVT
-668 MLTALM
+668 MFTALL
-674 SLVLGKPVDPTL
+674 SLVTGKPVDPAL

-720 VPRENEEDLEDVP
+720 VPKENEEDLEDVP
-733 EEIRSLLEIRLVEHA
+733 EEIRNLLDIHLVEHL
-748 EEVMEETGLCSDTK
+748 EDVIRETGL
-762 TKA
+762 

>member
-1 MQLIAVRERT
+1 MQLIGVRDRT
-11 ILPDTTVYMT
+11 VMPDTTVYMQ
-21 ADDLFYTGGSLP
+21 AGDLFYTGGSLP
-33 EKGEQVLLVPMP
+33 EPGEQVLLVPMP
-45 EETLKKEH
+45 EGTWDREKA
-53 FEDRL
+53 EDRL

-81 SRMIWSDLQ
+81 SRMIWSDL
-90 EVDGRYFV
+90 EEGADGRLY
-98 DGSPIADS
+98 ADES
-106 ETVDDF
+106 MIEDKEIVEPF
-112 TAGMQFARLLD
+112 RAGMQFARLLD
-123 SYAGFLD
+123 SYSGFLD
-130 TVQGGEVFKNH
+130 NVQGGDVFKKH

-148 VTDLFCTLTIWF
+148 VTDLFCMLTIWF

-172 EDSEKKRYERMEKL
+172 EDSEQKRAERMEKM

-224 EKQLDELHPEG
+224 EKQLDEMHPEG
-235 MSDIRL
+235 MSDIRM

-255 HKEAGRVLARLKQ
+255 MKESRRVLSRLKQ

-286 TTLPWK
+286 TTLSWK
-292 ATPWKSIDL
+292 APSWQPIDL
-301 EKARKRLDQDH
+301 EEARKRLEQDH
-312 YGLKEAKR
+312 YGLKDAKN

-331 TGHVSGS
+331 TGKVSGS
-338 ILLFVGSPGTGKTS
+338 VLLFVGSPGTGKTS

-357 ADAMHRKYAR
+357 ADAMHRSYAR
-367 VSLGGIRDEA
+367 VSLGGVRDEA

-392 RIMDAIHKCGASNP
+392 RIMDAIHKCGVSNP

-433 PEQNGT
+433 PEQNST
-439 FTDHYMNAPYDLSQV
+439 FTDHYLNVPYDLSHV

-481 YTPLEKVEIGKR
+481 YTPLEKVEIGNR

-502 VGLKKSDLS
+502 VGLKKKNLV
-511 LKPGVMEKIVS
+511 LKKGVMEKIVS

-538 ALCRQAAVKSWEKKG
+538 AICRQAAVKSWEQNG
-553 KRLRIGENDLREY
+553 KRLMVTEKNLREY

-573 HNLVPEKQ
+573 HNLVPSSQ

-604 LTEGSGQILL
+604 LTEGSGQIVL

-629 ISLVHMMAP
+629 ISLVRMKVP
-638 DKAAKLKKHDI
+638 EQSETFSKKDV

-661 GPSAGIT
+661 GPSAGVT
-668 MLTALM
+668 MFTALL
-674 SLVLGKPVDPTL
+674 SLVTGKPVDPAL

-720 VPRENEEDLEDVP
+720 VPKENEEDLEDVP
-733 EEIRSLLEIRLVEHA
+733 EEIRNLLDIHLVEHL
-748 EEVMEETGLCSDTK
+748 EDVIRETGL
-762 TKA
+762 